1 MSILD
6 VVYASAPTDVVIIST
21 VELDAPSFVQP
32 IRNCTGFEDQTVTLE
47 TSEVVMFTAAGIDV
61 ALPARD
67 ESGKQDLV
75 FAIEN
80 VTGEAQA
87 AIDHAL
93 ESGEVITMTYRKYLS
108 VDLSAP
114 AEAPARMTVIN
125 VNMNASTAQVR
136 CSYNDIIGRAWP
148 RRRYTP
154 EFSPGLRYG

>member
-6 VVYASAPTDVVIIST
+6 VVYSSAPTDVVIIAT
-21 VELDAPSFVQP
+21 IELDAPSFIQP

-47 TSEVVMFTAAGIDV
+47 NSEVVTFIAAGIDV

-75 FAIEN
+75 FAIDN

-87 AIDHAL
+87 AVEHVI
-93 ESGEVITMTYRKYLS
+93 ENGEAMTMTYRKYLS

-114 AEAPARMTVIN
+114 AETPIRMTVIDAN
-125 VNMNASTAQVR
+125 FRGASLQVT
-136 CSYNDIIGRAWP
+136 CSYNDIINRAWP
-148 RRRYTP
+148 RRRYTAD
-154 EFSPGLRYG
+154 FAPGLRYG